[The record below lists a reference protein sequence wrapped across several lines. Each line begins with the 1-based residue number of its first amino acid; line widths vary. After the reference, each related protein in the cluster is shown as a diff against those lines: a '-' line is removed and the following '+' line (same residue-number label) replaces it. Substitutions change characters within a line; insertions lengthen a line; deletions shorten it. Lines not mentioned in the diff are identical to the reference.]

1 MRDYLSTGFVLE
13 HAPDRLL
20 VAWGPFEA
28 RATRI
33 PDRLGCYTPD
43 FFLDD
48 PAPWHHPAGWRVM
61 TRAELT
67 AALGPA
73 PPAPAVSWTPPPRA
87 AYLALYRAVMQAIG
101 EGSIAKA
108 VPVLIERGRAAHAGA
123 PLAHALLARALAVP
137 PGSAVYGYWTPEG
150 GMLGA
155 TPEILFRADGCRVE
169 TAAIASTRPLE
180 AAAELLTDRK
190 ELAEHKGVVD
200 DIHEALGRF
209 GDVDVGPLDVLCL
222 PALAHLRTMLSVDAA
237 RPPGFAA
244 LVQALHPTAALGV
257 APRSAGLGLLRDLD
271 RGVGRRRFGAP
282 IGIEW
287 PDGSA
292 ACFVAIRGV
301 QWHGPD
307 LLLAAGGGVIARSR
321 PEREWEELSL
331 KRAAVKDMLGL

>member
-1 MRDYLSTGFVLE
+1 MRDYLSSGFVLE

-20 VAWGPFEA
+20 VAWGPFAA

-33 PDRLGCYTPD
+33 PDRLGCYAPD

-48 PAPWHHPAGWRVM
+48 PAPWHHPAGWQVM
-61 TRAELT
+61 TRAELR

-73 PPAPAVSWTPPPRA
+73 PRAPAVSWTPPARD

-108 VPVLIERGRAAHAGA
+108 VPVLIERGRAAAAGA
-123 PLAHALLARALAVP
+123 LVHALLARVLDVP
-137 PGSAVYGYWTPEG
+137 PGSAVYGHWTPG
-150 GMLGA
+150 AGMLGA

-190 ELAEHKGVVD
+190 ELAEHKSVVD
-200 DIHEALGRF
+200 DLHEALGRF
-209 GDVDVGPLDVLCL
+209 GDVGVGPLDVLSL
-222 PALAHLRTMLSVDAA
+222 PALAHLRTTLSVDAA

-257 APRSAGLGLLRDLD
+257 APRSAGLGLLRALD
-271 RGVGRRRFGAP
+271 RDVGRRRFGAP
-282 IGIEW
+282 IGVEW

-292 ACFVAIRGV
+292 TCLVAIRGV
-301 QWHGPD
+301 QWEGTE
-307 LLLAAGGGVIARSR
+307 LSLAAGGGVIARSR
-321 PEREWEELSL
+321 PEREWEELVL